1 MKVRRIC
8 NLNIAVFAWLCL
20 CSGALPIGI
29 FEDHGDIGDTPKKGS
44 IEYNAAAGE
53 YRVTGGGANIW
64 AATDAF
70 QFAWKR
76 LSGDVTIMADVQ
88 FAGTGA
94 VNHRKAVLMVRQNLN
109 PDSSY
114 ADVALHGDGLT
125 SLQFR
130 PGAGALTQEVRST
143 VNAPSRIR
151 IERRGDRFIMYAGKA
166 GEELTP
172 AGPAAVA
179 LQDPVYVGIGVCS
192 HDANTLETAVFSN
205 VKIETQPPQTS
216 QRARYGSRISI
227 YTLNTRSVRVIYNT
241 SDQFEAQN
249 WSPGGKYLLSNSGGA
264 LFHIPVD
271 GNGAATPEKLD
282 VGSDLRCNNDHGF
295 SPDGKQLAIS
305 ASSATSRG
313 SLVYI
318 VSVDGSH
325 RRQMTTLAPSYFH
338 GWSPDGKWLAIVAQ
352 RNGNFDLFRI
362 PEAGGEEQRL
372 TSNAAYDD
380 GPDYSPDGKW
390 IYFNSNRSGSWDIW
404 RMPSDGA
411 GPDDAKAE
419 QVTRDELEDW
429 FPHPSPDGKWLVF
442 LSFPKGTSGHNDKL
456 DVQLRM
462 IPLPAGKIGA
472 APIQALTKFFGGQGT
487 INVNSW
493 SPDSK
498 QFAFVSYE
506 PLP

>member
-1 MKVRRIC
+1 MNVLRTC
-8 NLNIAVFAWLCL
+8 NPFIAVFSLLYL
-20 CSGALPIGI
+20 CSGALPLGI
-29 FEDHGDIGDTPKKGS
+29 FEDHADIGDTPKKGS

-88 FAGTGA
+88 FTGTGA

-109 PDSSY
+109 PDSAY

-143 VNAPSRIR
+143 VTAPSRIR
-151 IERRGDRFIMYAGKA
+151 IERRGDRFTMHAGKA

-172 AGPAAVA
+172 AGPATVA

-205 VKIETQPPQTS
+205 VKIETQAPQTS
-216 QRARYGSRISI
+216 QHARYRSRISI

-241 SDQFEAQN
+241 SDQFEAPN

-305 ASSATSRG
+305 ASSAASRG

-318 VSVDGSH
+318 VAVDGWR

-352 RNGNFDLFRI
+352 RHGNFDLFRI
-362 PEAGGEEQRL
+362 LETGGEEQRL
-372 TSNAAYDD
+372 TSNPAYDD